1 MGGINKMDGNDKYN
15 LERFEFP
22 IVAIALVLYV
32 AERCLVF
39 AFLQNRSGDAG
50 VLESQVMGFF
60 FGRPPYSIL
69 NLLLGF
75 DLNQGF
81 FGLIQPI
88 NLLRVISQAAH
99 FLLNYWIVRLPLLL
113 VTRLLKRKTDH

>member
-1 MGGINKMDGNDKYN
+1 MGGNDKYD
-15 LERFEFP
+15 LEGFEFP

-39 AFLQNRSGDAG
+39 AFLQSRSGDAG
-50 VLESQVMGFF
+50 AFESQVMGFF

-75 DLNQGF
+75 DLNQGL
-81 FGLIQPI
+81 FGLIQPM
-88 NLLRVISQAAH
+88 NLLAVMIQAVH
-99 FLLNYWIVRLPLLL
+99 FLINFWIVRIPFLFITGLIN
-113 VTRLLKRKTDH
+113 KRADQ